1 MASAPKRLAVLM
13 CNTDTSDFS
22 VRHPGDGD
30 KFRDLMAL
38 ARPDWPLDVFSVKDG
53 VFPDDI
59 AAFDG
64 VIITGSPASV
74 HDPDPWVAR
83 LLSVI
88 RLAVAQGVPV
98 FGACFGHQAVALALG
113 GRVDRSAD
121 WALGPWQTRVVARAP
136 WMADVPDVL
145 TLAAAH
151 NEQVTALPAGAEVLT
166 TSDDCPIG
174 GFRIGT
180 QVFTTQY
187 HPEIT
192 REFIAALTD
201 HLAGELPGAVIAKAR
216 ASLLLTADRAAMAE
230 AIARFFDPR

>member
-1 MASAPKRLAVLM
+1 MASVPKRLAVLM

-22 VRHPGDGD
+22 ARHPGDGD

-83 LLSVI
+83 LLDMI
-88 RLAVAQGVPV
+88 RVAAAQGVPV

-151 NEQVTALPAGAEVLT
+151 REQVTALPAGAEVLT

-180 QVFTTQY
+180 QVFTSQY

-216 ASLLLTADRAAMAE
+216 DSLPLTADRAVMAE